1 MKSLIVTALLLALGA
16 AAVAKPAPVEGSGP
30 ALANNTDININIDT
44 APASR
49 ERDYFQA
56 SQMPQLPFT
65 AGGLPC
71 RLQPSIF
78 DKTRLAQTCR

>member
-1 MKSLIVTALLLALGA
+1 MKGLTVIALLFSLGA
-16 AAVAKPAPVEGSGP
+16 AAVAKPAPVEGPGP
-30 ALANNTDININIDT
+30 TLANKADINIDA

>member
-1 MKSLIVTALLLALGA
+1 MKSLMATALLLALGA
-16 AAVAKPAPVEGSGP
+16 AAVAKPAPVEGLGP
-30 ALANNTDININIDT
+30 TLANKADINIDT
-44 APASR
+44 APASHGSA
-49 ERDYFQA
+49 YFQA

-78 DKTRLAQTCR
+78 DKTRLAQICR